1 MVTFESKVTKNG
13 NLKVSSQLREILG
26 LHSSKRVTVTLDY
39 TNPDE
44 IKIPQEIL
52 DEAGI
57 CAENGLEIYTD
68 DGQVIIQEQEAECDG
83 E

>member
-13 NLKVSSQLREILG
+13 NLKISSQLSEILG
-26 LHSSKRVTVTLDY
+26 LYSGKRVTVTLDY
-39 TNPDE
+39 TDPDE

-57 CAENGLEIYTD
+57 YADNGLEIYTD
-68 DGQVIIQEQEAECDG
+68 EGQIIIQEQEVDCDG

>member
-1 MVTFESKVTKNG
+1 MVTFESKVTKGG
-13 NLKVSSQLREILG
+13 NLKVSAQLREILG
-26 LHSSKRVTVTLDY
+26 LYSGKRVTVHLDCDDP
-39 TNPDE
+39 NE

-57 CAENGLEIYTD
+57 CGDNGLEIYTD
-68 DGQVIIQEQEAECDG
+68 EGQVIIQEAEDDG

>member
-1 MVTFESKVTKNG
+1 MVTFDSKVTKNG
-13 NLKVSSQLREILG
+13 NLKISSQLRDILG
-26 LHSSKRVTVTLDY
+26 LYSGQEVTVHLECAA
-39 TNPDE
+39 PDE
-44 IKIPQEIL
+44 INIPQEIL

-68 DGQVIIQEQEAECDG
+68 DGQIIIQEVDNDG

>member
-1 MVTFESKVTKNG
+1 MVTFDSKVTKSG
-13 NLKVSSQLREILG
+13 NLKISSQLRDILG
-26 LHSSKRVTVTLDY
+26 LYSGQKVTVHLECAA
-39 TNPDE
+39 PDE
-44 IKIPQEIL
+44 INIPQEIL

-68 DGQVIIQEQEAECDG
+68 DGQIIIQEVDCDG

>member
-1 MVTFESKVTKNG
+1 MVTFESKVTKSG

-26 LHSSKRVTVTLDY
+26 LYSGQEVTVHLECAA
-39 TNPDE
+39 PDE
-44 IKIPQEIL
+44 INIPQEIL

-68 DGQVIIQEQEAECDG
+68 DGQIIIQEVDCDG

>member
-1 MVTFESKVTKNG
+1 MVTFESKVTKSG

-26 LHSSKRVTVTLDY
+26 LYSGKKVTLHLDCSA
-39 TNPDE
+39 PDE
-44 IKIPQEIL
+44 IKIPQDIL

-57 CAENGLEIYTD
+57 CEDNGLEIYTN
-68 DGQVIIQEQEAECDG
+68 DGQIIIQEVDDYDG

>member
-1 MVTFESKVTKNG
+1 MVTFDSKVTKSG
-13 NLKVSSQLREILG
+13 NLKISSQLRDILG
-26 LHSSKRVTVTLDY
+26 LYSGQEVTVHLECAA
-39 TNPDE
+39 PDE
-44 IKIPQEIL
+44 INIPQEIL

-68 DGQVIIQEQEAECDG
+68 DGQIIIQEVDCYG

>member
-1 MVTFESKVTKNG
+1 MVTFKSKVTKAG
-13 NLKVSSQLREILG
+13 NLKVSAQLREILG
-26 LHSSKRVTVTLDY
+26 LYSGKRVTVHLDCDD
-39 TNPDE
+39 PDE

-57 CAENGLEIYTD
+57 SADSAWEIYAD
-68 DGQVIIQEQEAECDG
+68 DGKIIIQEADEYDG

>member
-1 MVTFESKVTKNG
+1 MVTFESKITKSG
-13 NLKVSSQLREILG
+13 NIKVSSQLREILG
-26 LHSSKRVTVTLDY
+26 LYSGQKVTVVLDCDASD
-39 TNPDE
+39 DE

-57 CAENGLEIYTD
+57 CADNGLEIYTD
-68 DGQVIIQEQEAECDG
+68 DGKIIIQEADEYDG

>member
-1 MVTFESKVTKNG
+1 MVTFESKVTKSG
-13 NLKVSSQLREILG
+13 NLKVSGQIRDILG
-26 LHSSKRVTVTLDY
+26 LFSGQKVTVTLDCVA
-39 TNPDE
+39 PDE

-57 CAENGLEIYTD
+57 CADNGLEIYTD
-68 DGQVIIQEQEAECDG
+68 DGQIIIQEVDNDG

>member
-1 MVTFESKVTKNG
+1 MVTFESKVTKSG

-26 LHSSKRVTVTLDY
+26 LYSGQRVTVHLDC
-39 TNPDE
+39 TASDE

-57 CAENGLEIYTD
+57 CADNGLEIYAD
-68 DGQVIIQEQEAECDG
+68 EGQIIIQEVNCDG

>member
-13 NLKVSSQLREILG
+13 NLKISAQLREILG
-26 LHSSKRVTVTLDY
+26 LHSGQKVTVQLDCAA
-39 TNPDE
+39 PDE

-57 CAENGLEIYTD
+57 CSDNVLEIYAD
-68 DGQVIIQEQEAECDG
+68 DGQIVIREADEYDG

>member
-1 MVTFESKVTKNG
+1 TFDSKVTKSG
-13 NLKVSSQLREILG
+13 NLKISSQLRDILG
-26 LHSSKRVTVTLDY
+26 LYSGQEVTVHLECAAH
-39 TNPDE
+39 DE
-44 IKIPQEIL
+44 INIPQEIL

-68 DGQVIIQEQEAECDG
+68 DGQIIIQEVVCDG

>member
-1 MVTFESKVTKNG
+1 MVTFESKVTKSG

-26 LHSSKRVTVTLDY
+26 LFSGQRVTVHLDCAA
-39 TNPDE
+39 PDE

-57 CAENGLEIYTD
+57 CADNGLEIYANE
-68 DGQVIIQEQEAECDG
+68 GQIIIQEVDCDG

>member
-13 NLKVSSQLREILG
+13 NLKISSQLREILG
-26 LHSSKRVTVTLDY
+26 LYSGKRVTVMLDY
-39 TNPDE
+39 TDPDE

-57 CAENGLEIYTD
+57 CADNGLEIYTD
-68 DGQVIIQEQEAECDG
+68 EGQVIIQEQEVDCDG